1 MLFRSRMPS
10 SAMVRDF
17 ALVVAEEVKAGDLE
31 KLIASEAGGLLEGVK
46 LFDVYRGV
54 PVPPLHK
61 SLAFSLT
68 YRAKDRTLTDAEV
81 NAINEK
87 VLAALKSGFN
97 AVLREI

>member
-1 MLFRSRMPS
+1 MPLPKYP
-10 SAMVRDF
+10 AMVRDF
-17 ALVVAEEVKAGDLE
+17 ALVVKEEIKAGDLE

-54 PVPPLHK
+54 PVPPQHK

-68 YRAKDRTLTDAEV
+68 YRAKDRTLTDTEV
-81 NAINEK
+81 NGINEK
-87 VLAALKSGFN
+87 VLAALKDRFN